1 MTKFEQ
7 IGINIQ
13 HSAITK
19 EDAIRKFNHS
29 CNLCCCKGMRINCD
43 QCAISAVHNQ
53 LIAIFENKELAKHSK
68 ESTHA

>member
-13 HSAITK
+13 YTATSK
-19 EDAIRKFNHS
+19 EDALKKFSYS
-29 CNLCCCKGMRINCD
+29 CNLCCHKGMHIDCD

-53 LIAIFENKELAKHSK
+53 LIAIFEDKEVSNNDTKRVS
-68 ESTHA
+68 